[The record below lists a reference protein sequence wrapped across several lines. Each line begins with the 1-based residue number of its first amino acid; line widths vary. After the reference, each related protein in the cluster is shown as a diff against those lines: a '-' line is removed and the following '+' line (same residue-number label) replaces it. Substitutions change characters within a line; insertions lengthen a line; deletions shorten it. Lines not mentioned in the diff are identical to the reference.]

1 MTRLGTAIIIVI
13 ALLAVVPATGAAQS
27 ANTTTSGP
35 VVDVPETT
43 GTQIQDGLTL
53 LSSSYDR
60 NSGTA
65 TLVFQSDQAI
75 AVTLADAGAFMEEGE
90 INRRAIVVNGKTK
103 VEFGVTEQRG
113 FVGVSISTDETL
125 YGHPIKVQ
133 NRDFV
138 PGGPSP
144 EDTWLAGSTVFVL
157 FAIALPGAFWA
168 NRKMRGKE
176 HDQH

>member
-1 MTRLGTAIIIVI
+1 MNRLGTAIVVI
-13 ALLAVVPATGAAQS
+13 ALLAVVPASGAAQS
-27 ANTTTSGP
+27 ANNSTSGSG
-35 VVDVPETT
+35 VDLPEQT

-53 LSSSYDR
+53 LSSSY
-60 NSGTA
+60 NQEQGTV
-65 TLVFQSDQAI
+65 TLTFRSDSAV
-75 AVTLADAGAFMEEGE
+75 AVTLADAGAFMQEGE

-103 VEFGVTEQRG
+103 VEFAVTEQNG

-125 YGHPIKVQ
+125 YGHPIKVGST
-133 NRDFV
+133 DFV

-157 FAIALPGAFWA
+157 FAVALPGAFYA
-168 NRKMRGKE
+168 NRKLRGVE